1 MAAFRIHDALLEA
14 GHSSRMIV
22 RQKES
27 ERPEITEVPA
37 YLNPW
42 QARGRRIARKLPLL
56 PREELPDP
64 PPPAFNLDVEQ
75 DIRRDLFY
83 SADPD
88 EVDVVV
94 LHFVTR
100 LLTVR
105 ETRQIVDHYKAPVLW
120 RLADQ
125 APVTGGCHYSYDC
138 DGYTDRCGLC
148 PQLGSE
154 REDDRSRTVWKRKH
168 ELLRPV
174 PITFVGPSTPACDW
188 VRESSVFAE
197 HRVELIP
204 DIVDVDVFR
213 PLDPAIAR
221 DVLQLPARARIV
233 VLGAGAMLHARK
245 GLVEYA
251 PAALEQLKSRLQSD
265 PDGLQMDR
273 DLFVVAVG
281 GGGDELLERLPYPG
295 RALGMLG
302 DDVTIALA
310 LQAGDVFLCPTL
322 ADAGPLMIPEALACG
337 TPVVSFDVG
346 YAVDLVRTGETGHLV
361 RTRDAADLARGLE
374 EILRRDRASWVHA
387 CRSSVLQHAPAAVAQ
402 AYAAL
407 AREPSVA
414 HG

>member
-37 YLNPW
+37 YVNPW
-42 QARGRRIARKLPLL
+42 RARGRRIARKLPLPTREQL
-56 PREELPDP
+56 PEP
-64 PPPAFNLDVEQ
+64 PPPAFNLDVQQ

-83 SADPD
+83 SVDTD

-105 ETRQIVDHYKAPVLW
+105 ETRQIVEHYRAPVLW

-125 APVTGGCHYSYDC
+125 APLTGGCHYSYDC
-138 DGYTDRCGLC
+138 DGYTRRCGRC
-148 PQLGSE
+148 PQLGGG
-154 REDDRSRTVWKRKH
+154 REDDRSRVVWERKD
-168 ELLRPV
+168 EQLRSV

-188 VRESSVFAE
+188 VRRSSVFAD
-197 HRVELIP
+197 HRIERIP
-204 DIVDVDVFR
+204 DIVDTAVFR
-213 PLDPAIAR
+213 PLDQPLAKE
-221 DVLQLPARARIV
+221 VMQLPARARIV

-245 GLVEYA
+245 GLVEFA
-251 PAALEQLKSRLQSD
+251 PAALEQLRTRLQSD
-265 PDGLQMDR
+265 ADGVQIDR
-273 DLFVVAVG
+273 DLFVLAVG

-302 DDVTIALA
+302 DDVAIALA

-322 ADAGPLMIPEALACG
+322 ADAGPLMIPESLACG
-337 TPVVSFDVG
+337 TPVVSFDIG
-346 YAVDLVRTGETGHLV
+346 YAVDLVRTGETGHIV

-374 EILRRDRASWVHA
+374 EVLRRERASWVEA

-407 AREPSVA
+407 AREPSA
-414 HG
+414 TPG